1 MSSTMSSSITARS
14 GKDTSI
20 FDSPTFD
27 KDLRIHV
34 NQAVG
39 SASISP
45 GGRDVVLASQQ
56 GLHIIDLDSPFSP
69 PRHLRHQTPWTPAD
83 VQWSP
88 FASRYYWVV
97 STSNQRALVWNLE
110 LASLQAPIEH
120 TLHAHS
126 RAITDINFSPLQPDL
141 LATCA
146 VDAFV
151 HCWDLRVSA
160 RPVISFSDWFAGATQ
175 VKWNRRNTHIVA
187 SSHDKYLH
195 IWDDRKGAL
204 PLKTIEAHQTK
215 IYGIDWSRTEETKV
229 VTCSLDRT
237 IKVWD
242 YEYSETEPERVINTP
257 FPVWRARHTPFGD
270 GVLAMPQR
278 GDHDLHMYD
287 CRPSN
292 LTNTPAL
299 TEPNYRFTGHD
310 EQVKEFLWRGRG
322 NIDEYSDGRDF
333 QLVSWGADRELIL
346 HRMGDKQLQSIGFHK
361 GMLMDKPPQLTRIG
375 APYKSFRDRPAHP
388 GVTAES
394 TTQASELFHPGTS
407 PGMNKVP
414 IPIAGGWADGGQSM
428 TYSGIETRN
437 VRQQDNGLISWMKGV
452 KFGKRKPSSPDRL
465 ATRRLSIIADLHHP
479 NSHGI
484 RENLSDEIIHVG
496 EKFTRVTVD
505 EADVSNRHVKI
516 SLNGPWAAEEKLA
529 FMQLCMD
536 FPADYPEKSAPYF
549 HLDKASALSEEKVAE
564 LEGNLRKIATGYLIH
579 RRGCIEGFLSYLTGE
594 RDLQESISWLGL
606 GGHDVIAPGEEAESS
621 SDEEDGLLG
630 DFGGGGESQ
639 TLGMEGSV
647 GSGIF
652 STNANV
658 PLPRTCGALWAP
670 NGQLICFMPP
680 KEEPRSIL
688 HKFAVDE
695 RSRNRGS
702 REIFEGFGRL
712 HPGQTES
719 KAKSKPSADAFEADD
734 SDDSSEFSNSS
745 SSSGSDEPELFL
757 RRFQPPSAWHGGSLR
772 FPRLKGL
779 RTHSTEGSIPTSNG
793 LNKRGAGARHK
804 IRIKVLDVE
813 SLLPSKRSLASEY
826 LVYGDGRTVCPHNAQ
841 VALQNGFADVAD
853 IWEFIGLILAKEV
866 PLSMLTIPRHET
878 DIRVLA
884 RRLLIPSQRNDSGLD
899 LSFDDPEAVLRPQ
912 ETALIKWGTHPFAG
926 SWLID
931 TLFAYFENLADI
943 QMLGMLSCIFAQS
956 LSPDDQRPIY
966 EVLPESM
973 SCAAQLFNYFPDKET
988 AFGFYE
994 PIISVSD
1001 LSNRHR
1007 KSGAGL
1013 TSAGE
1018 STQDVREQIAS
1029 EPVTPFY
1036 NDNTPP
1042 MPLSRAST
1050 HRSSA
1055 APSLSTSP
1063 EHHRTSIP
1071 SATSSFAASVLA
1083 RPFQLASSPPVRNRT
1098 SGEDLSS
1105 SIPSQTGVN
1114 WSKSKPFT
1122 RSDAT
1127 IRRSFMSQGFGDEYD
1142 GSITEDDE
1150 SLPPQSRVKISLK
1163 NQDMFDDEGCPRVAF
1178 LDPHQSIK
1186 FAVYRAVY
1194 ANMLGAWGLQMQR
1207 NEIDK
1212 LDGLLSN
1219 ILTRTESRDRDSQS
1233 TLTLGEVEEDK
1244 EMLDSLG
1251 PQVVRCCMS
1260 CGEVENQER
1269 RGADRKCVKCGGK
1282 SRLLSCTICY
1292 QPIAGLYKVCLA
1304 CGHSA
1309 HISCLA
1315 ILLES
1320 LNEDEK
1326 PECEAA
1332 CGCACA
1338 ENMAVSGEEVF
1349 GFTKPPTFEQEVAKE
1364 TGFRM
1369 LQPVA
1374 NSTILHR
1381 RGSIVEARQSGRLRE
1396 RKQELPTQ
1404 SSKNGIGRMR
1414 TRSVGH

>member
-1 MSSTMSSSITARS
+1 MSSSITARS

-175 VKWNRRNTHIVA
+175 VKWNRRNNHIVA

-292 LTNTPAL
+292 VTNTPAL

-388 GVTAES
+388 GVAAES
-394 TTQASELFHPGTS
+394 NPQGSELFHPGTS
-407 PGMNKVP
+407 PGMNKVL

-465 ATRRLSIIADLHHP
+465 TTRRLSIIADLHHP
-479 NSHGI
+479 DSHSV

-496 EKFTRVTVD
+496 EKFTRVTID

-536 FPADYPEKSAPYF
+536 FPADYPEKSVPYF
-549 HLDKASALSEEKVAE
+549 HLDKASALTEKKVAE

-712 HPGQTES
+712 HPDQTES

-804 IRIKVLDVE
+804 VRIKVLDVE

-826 LVYGDGRTVCPHNAQ
+826 LVYGDGKTICSHNAQ
-841 VALQNGFADVAD
+841 VALQNGFPDLAD

-866 PLSMLTIPRHET
+866 PLSMLSIPRHET

-899 LSFDDPEAVLRPQ
+899 LSFDDPEAVLHPQ

-931 TLFAYFENLADI
+931 TLFAYFENLADV
-943 QMLGMLSCIFAQS
+943 QMLGVLSCIFAQS
-956 LSPDDQRPIY
+956 ISPDDQRPTY
-966 EVLPESM
+966 VHLPQSM

-1007 KSGAGL
+1007 KSGPGI

-1105 SIPSQTGVN
+1105 SIPSQAGVN

-1127 IRRSFMSQGFGDEYD
+1127 IRRSFVSQGFGDDYD
-1142 GSITEDDE
+1142 GSTTEDDE

-1163 NQDMFDDEGCPRVAF
+1163 NQDMFDDEGCPSVAF

-1207 NEIDK
+1207 NEVDK

-1219 ILTRTESRDRDSQS
+1219 ILTRTESRDRGSQS

-1260 CGEVENQER
+1260 CGEIENQER

-1282 SRLLSCTICY
+1282 SHLLSCTICY

-1320 LNEDEK
+1320 LTEDEK
-1326 PECEAA
+1326 PECEAG
-1332 CGCACA
+1332 CGCACD
-1338 ENMAVSGEEVF
+1338 ENMAVSGEEIF
-1349 GFTKPPTFEQEVAKE
+1349 GLIRPPTFEQEVAKE

-1369 LQPVA
+1369 LQPVG

-1396 RKQELPTQ
+1396 RTQEAPTQ
-1404 SSKNGIGRMR
+1404 SSKNGLGRMR

>member
-1 MSSTMSSSITARS
+1 
-14 GKDTSI
+14 
-20 FDSPTFD
+20 
-27 KDLRIHV
+27 
-34 NQAVG
+34 
-39 SASISP
+39 
-45 GGRDVVLASQQ
+45 
-56 GLHIIDLDSPFSP
+56 
-69 PRHLRHQTPWTPAD
+69 
-83 VQWSP
+83 
-88 FASRYYWVV
+88 
-97 STSNQRALVWNLE
+97 
-110 LASLQAPIEH
+110 
-120 TLHAHS
+120 
-126 RAITDINFSPLQPDL
+126 
-141 LATCA
+141 
-146 VDAFV
+146 
-151 HCWDLRVSA
+151 
-160 RPVISFSDWFAGATQ
+160 
-175 VKWNRRNTHIVA
+175 
-187 SSHDKYLH
+187 
-195 IWDDRKGAL
+195 
-204 PLKTIEAHQTK
+204 
-215 IYGIDWSRTEETKV
+215 
-229 VTCSLDRT
+229 
-237 IKVWD
+237 
-242 YEYSETEPERVINTP
+242 
-257 FPVWRARHTPFGD
+257 
-270 GVLAMPQR
+270 
-278 GDHDLHMYD
+278 MYD

-292 LTNTPAL
+292 VTNTPAL
-299 TEPNYRFTGHD
+299 TEPNYRFTGHE

-361 GMLMDKPPQLTRIG
+361 GMLTEKPPQLTRIG
-375 APYKSFRDRPAHP
+375 APYKSFRDRPTQP
-388 GVTAES
+388 GIATES
-394 TTQASELFHPGTS
+394 PAQGSELFHPGTS

-414 IPIAGGWADGGQSM
+414 IPIAGGWADGGQMM

-465 ATRRLSIIADLHHP
+465 TTRRLSIVADLHHP

-484 RENLSDEIIHVG
+484 RESLSDEIIHVG

-505 EADVSNRHVKI
+505 EADVSNRHIKI
-516 SLNGPWAAEEKLA
+516 SLNGPWAAEEKLV

-536 FPADYPEKSAPYF
+536 FPVDYPEKSVPWF
-549 HLDKASALSEEKVAE
+549 HLDKASALSEKKVAE

-606 GGHDVIAPGEEAESS
+606 GGHDVVAPGEEAESS

-630 DFGGGGESQ
+630 DFGGSGESQ

-688 HKFAVDE
+688 HKFAIDE

-712 HPGQTES
+712 RPGQNES
-719 KAKSKPSADAFEADD
+719 KAKSKPSNDTFEADE
-734 SDDSSEFSNSS
+734 SDNSSEFSNSS

-793 LNKRGAGARHK
+793 LNKRGVGVRNK
-804 IRIKVLDVE
+804 VRIKVLDVE

-826 LVYGDGRTVCPHNAQ
+826 LVYGDGKTVCSHNARA
-841 VALQNGFADVAD
+841 ALKNGFPELAD

-866 PLSMLTIPRHET
+866 PLSLLSIPRQET

-884 RRLLIPSQRNDSGLD
+884 RRLLMPSQRNDSGLD
-899 LSFDDPEAVLRPQ
+899 LSFDEPEAVLHPQ

-931 TLFAYFENLADI
+931 TLFTYFENLADV

-956 LSPDDQRPIY
+956 LSPDDQRPTY
-966 EVLPESM
+966 EYLPQSM
-973 SCAAQLFNYFPDKET
+973 SCAAQLFDYFPDKET

-1013 TSAGE
+1013 TPTGE
-1018 STQDVREQIAS
+1018 LSQDFREQIAS
-1029 EPVTPFY
+1029 EPVTPY
-1036 NDNTPP
+1036 TENTPP

-1098 SGEDLSS
+1098 SGEELSS
-1105 SIPSQTGVN
+1105 SIPSQAGAN
-1114 WSKSKPFT
+1114 WSKSRPFT

-1127 IRRSFMSQGFGDEYD
+1127 IRRSFMSQGFGDDYD
-1142 GSITEDDE
+1142 GSTTEDDE

-1163 NQDMFDDEGCPRVAF
+1163 NQDLFDDEGCSSVAF
-1178 LDPHQSIK
+1178 LNPNHSIRL
-1186 FAVYRAVY
+1186 AVYRAAY
-1194 ANMLGAWGLQMQR
+1194 ANMLGAWGLQMQQ
-1207 NEIDK
+1207 NEVDK

-1219 ILTRTESRDRDSQS
+1219 VLTRTQSRDRGSQS
-1233 TLTLGEVEEDK
+1233 TLTLGEVEDDQET
-1244 EMLDSLG
+1244 LDGLG
-1251 PQVVRCCMS
+1251 PQIVRCCMS
-1260 CGEVENQER
+1260 CGEIENRER
-1269 RGADRKCVKCGGK
+1269 RGADRKCVKCGGR
-1282 SRLLSCTICY
+1282 SHLLSCTICY
-1292 QPIAGLYKVCLA
+1292 QPIAGLYK
-1304 CGHSA
+1304 SA
-1309 HISCLA
+1309 KQVADVLVTKIW
-1315 ILLES
+1315 
-1320 LNEDEK
+1320 
-1326 PECEAA
+1326 PMEAA
-1332 CGCACA
+1332 INEAISTIVATFVDKAVTGAMKNAFTEAVNEAVEEKVHDIEDRFAAAFDKAVEEKAKVMEEAMQKKIRRAARMA
-1338 ENMAVSGEEVF
+1338 ELRSLIDSTLVTISERKEWSSKLARDSNLITWLVDRDCEDNGKIYCWWMELICMEQQGEE
-1349 GFTKPPTFEQEVAKE
+1349 
-1364 TGFRM
+1364 
-1369 LQPVA
+1369 
-1374 NSTILHR
+1374 
-1381 RGSIVEARQSGRLRE
+1381 
-1396 RKQELPTQ
+1396 
-1404 SSKNGIGRMR
+1404 
-1414 TRSVGH
+1414 

>member
-1 MSSTMSSSITARS
+1 MSSTMSSTITGRS

-160 RPVISFSDWFAGATQ
+160 RPVVSFSDWFAGATQ
-175 VKWNRRNTHIVA
+175 VKWNRRNPHIVA

-215 IYGIDWSRTEETKV
+215 IYGIDWSRTDETKI

-242 YEYSETEPERVINTP
+242 YEFSETEPERVINTP
-257 FPVWRARHTPFGD
+257 FPVWRARHTPFGN

-322 NIDEYSDGRDF
+322 NVDEYADSRDF
-333 QLVSWGADRELIL
+333 QLVSWGADHELIL
-346 HRMGDKQLQSIGFHK
+346 HRMGDRQLQSIGFHK
-361 GMLMDKPPQLTRIG
+361 GMQMDKPVQLTRIG
-375 APYKSFRDRPAHP
+375 APYKSFRDRPVHP
-388 GVTAES
+388 GTFAENTAQGS
-394 TTQASELFHPGTS
+394 GMAHPGTS

-414 IPIAGGWADGGQSM
+414 IPIAGGWADDSQMM

-437 VRQQDNGLISWMKGV
+437 ARPQDNGLISWMKGV
-452 KFGKRKPSSPDRL
+452 KFGKRKPSSPERQ

-479 NSHGI
+479 DSHNV

-496 EKFTRVTVD
+496 EKFTRVTVE

-536 FPADYPEKSAPYF
+536 FPVDYPEKSVPWF

-594 RDLQESISWLGL
+594 RDLEDSISWLGL
-606 GGHDVIAPGEEAESS
+606 GGNDVIAPGEEAESS

-630 DFGGGGESQ
+630 DYGGSESQ
-639 TLGMEGSV
+639 NLGMEGSV

-688 HKFAVDE
+688 QKFAVDD
-695 RSRNRGS
+695 RNRNRGS

-712 HPGQTES
+712 NAGQSES
-719 KAKSKPSADAFEADD
+719 KSKSKPSTDAFEADD
-734 SDDSSEFSNSS
+734 SDNSSEFSSSS
-745 SSSGSDEPELFL
+745 SSSGSDEPEMFL

-793 LNKRGAGARHK
+793 LNKKAISARHK
-804 IRIKVLDVE
+804 TKVKVIDVE
-813 SLLPSKRSLASEY
+813 CLLPSKRVLGSEY
-826 LVYGDGRTVCPHNAQ
+826 LVYGDGETVCSHNAQ
-841 VALQNGFADVAD
+841 AALRNGFSELAD
-853 IWEFIGLILAKEV
+853 IWEFVGLILAKKV
-866 PLSMLTIPRHET
+866 PLSMLSIPRQET

-899 LSFDDPEAVLRPQ
+899 LSFDKPEAVLHPR

-931 TLFAYFENLADI
+931 TLFTHFENLADV

-956 LSPDDQRPIY
+956 LSDDQRPTY
-966 EVLPESM
+966 EDLPQSM
-973 SCAAQLFNYFPDKET
+973 NCAAQLFDYFPDKET
-988 AFGFYE
+988 AFGFFE

-1001 LSNRHR
+1001 LSKKHR

-1013 TSAGE
+1013 NSAGE
-1018 STQDVREQIAS
+1018 SSQDIREQNVVAS

-1036 NDNTPP
+1036 TGNTPP

-1098 SGEDLSS
+1098 SGEELSS
-1105 SIPSQTGVN
+1105 SIPSQAGVN
-1114 WSKSKPFT
+1114 WNKNKPFN
-1122 RSDAT
+1122 RSDST
-1127 IRRSFMSQGFGDEYD
+1127 IRRSFMSQGFGDDYD
-1142 GSITEDDE
+1142 GSTTEDDE

-1163 NQDMFDDEGCPRVAF
+1163 NQDMFDDEGCSNVAF
-1178 LDPHQSIK
+1178 LDPNQSLR

-1194 ANMLGAWGLQMQR
+1194 ANMLGGWGLRMQQ
-1207 NEIDK
+1207 NEVDK

-1219 ILTRTESRDRDSQS
+1219 ILTRTRSRDHGSQS
-1233 TLTLGEVEEDK
+1233 TLTLGEVEDDAETI
-1244 EMLDSLG
+1244 DSLG

-1260 CGEVENQER
+1260 CGEVDIPER
-1269 RGADRKCVKCGGK
+1269 RADRKCAKCGGK
-1282 SRLLSCTICY
+1282 SHLLSCTICY

-1315 ILLES
+1315 VLLES
-1320 LNEDEK
+1320 LSEDEK

-1332 CGCACA
+1332 CGCACD
-1338 ENMAVSGEEVF
+1338 ENMAVGGEDVF
-1349 GFTKPPTFEQEVAKE
+1349 GLARLPTFEEEVAKE

-1369 LQPVA
+1369 LQPVG

-1381 RGSIVEARQSGRLRE
+1381 RGSVIEAKQSGRLRE
-1396 RKQELPTQ
+1396 RTQQEPMRLANTGLR
-1404 SSKNGIGRMR
+1404 KTR
-1414 TRSVGH
+1414 TRSFGH

>member
-14 GKDTSI
+14 GKDNSI

-215 IYGIDWSRTEETKV
+215 IYGIDWSRTEETKI

-242 YEYSETEPERVINTP
+242 YEVSETEPERVINTP
-257 FPVWRARHTPFGD
+257 FPVWRARYTPFGD

-278 GDHDLHMYD
+278 GNHDLHMYD

-292 LTNTPAL
+292 VTNTPAL
-299 TEPNYRFTGHD
+299 TEPNCRFTGHD

-322 NIDEYSDGRDF
+322 NIDEYSDGREF

-375 APYKSFRDRPAHP
+375 APYKSFRDRPTHP
-388 GVTAES
+388 GTVAENI
-394 TTQASELFHPGTS
+394 TQGSEPFHPGTS

-414 IPIAGGWADGGQSM
+414 IPVAGGWADSGQMM

-452 KFGKRKPSSPDRL
+452 KFGKRKPSSPEKQT
-465 ATRRLSIIADLHHP
+465 TRRLSIIAGLHNP
-479 NSHGI
+479 DSHGI
-484 RENLSDEIIHVG
+484 RESLSDEIIHVG

-536 FPADYPEKSAPYF
+536 FPNDYPEKSVPWF
-549 HLDKASALSEEKVAE
+549 HLEKASALSEKKVAE

-594 RDLQESISWLGL
+594 RNLQESISWLGL

-630 DFGGGGESQ
+630 EFGGGSESQ
-639 TLGMEGSV
+639 TLGMAGSV

-702 REIFEGFGRL
+702 RELFEGFGRL
-712 HPGQTES
+712 NSGQTES
-719 KAKSKPSADAFEADD
+719 KVKSKPSADAFEAED

-793 LNKRGAGARHK
+793 LNKRGGGARNK
-804 IRIKVLDVE
+804 VRIKVLDME
-813 SLLPSKRSLASEY
+813 SLLPSKRSLASGY
-826 LVYGDGRTVCPHNAQ
+826 LVYGDGKAVCSHNARIS
-841 VALQNGFADVAD
+841 LQSGFPELAD

-866 PLSMLTIPRHET
+866 PLSMLSIPRHET

-884 RRLLIPSQRNDSGLD
+884 RRMLIPFQRNDSGLD
-899 LSFDDPEAVLRPQ
+899 LSFDEPEAVLHPQ

-926 SWLID
+926 SWLIEK
-931 TLFAYFENLADI
+931 LFTYFEDLADI

-956 LSPDDQRPIY
+956 LSPDNQRPTY
-966 EVLPESM
+966 EHLPQSM
-973 SCAAQLFNYFPDKET
+973 SCAAQLFDYFPDKET
-988 AFGFYE
+988 AYGFYE

-1001 LSNRHR
+1001 SFNGHR
-1007 KSGAGL
+1007 RSGAGL
-1013 TSAGE
+1013 TSAEE
-1018 STQDVREQIAS
+1018 STQDIREQTPS

-1036 NDNTPP
+1036 TGNTPP

-1083 RPFQLASSPPVRNRT
+1083 RPFQLASSPPVRNRN
-1098 SGEDLSS
+1098 SGDDLSS
-1105 SIPSQTGVN
+1105 STPSQAGVN

-1127 IRRSFMSQGFGDEYD
+1127 IRRSFVSQGFGDDYD
-1142 GSITEDDE
+1142 GSTTEDDE

-1163 NQDMFDDEGCPRVAF
+1163 NQDLFDDEACPSVAF

-1186 FAVYRAVY
+1186 FAIYRATY
-1194 ANMLGAWGLQMQR
+1194 ANMLGAWGLQMQQ

-1219 ILTRTESRDRDSQS
+1219 VLTRTESRDRGSQS
-1233 TLTLGEVEEDK
+1233 TLTIGEVEEDV

-1260 CGEVENQER
+1260 CGEVENTER
-1269 RGADRKCVKCGGK
+1269 RSADRKCVKCGGR
-1282 SRLLSCTICY
+1282 SHLLSCTICY

-1320 LNEDEK
+1320 ISEEEK
-1326 PECEAA
+1326 PECEAG
-1332 CGCACA
+1332 CGCACD
-1338 ENMAVSGEEVF
+1338 ENMAVDGEEVF
-1349 GFTKPPTFEQEVAKE
+1349 GLVKLPTFEEEVAKE

-1369 LQPVA
+1369 LQPVG

-1381 RGSIVEARQSGRLRE
+1381 RGSIVEAKQSGRLRE
-1396 RKQELPTQ
+1396 TMQEASAR
-1404 SSKNGIGRMR
+1404 SSKNGLRRMR
-1414 TRSVGH
+1414 TRSFGH